1 MLNLAKAFFP
11 KSPSLLPNSSPKVSR
26 GRHAAVD
33 NRDHPASDYAERAK
47 ETANETFDRTRER
60 VEKARERSRDMKDK
74 AKGHARETWHGLRL
88 RRLKKEKAKEGT
100 GRAAG
105 TAHDVKEKAK
115 DDAGAAGDMEKEVAI
130 KVVETVEIVGEKA
143 KQTVKGAWECREGN
157 YHRGE

>member
-1 MLNLAKAFFP
+1 MAAISITRNTMLNLAKAFFP

-60 VEKARERSRDMKDK
+60 VEKARERSKDMKDK
-74 AKGHARETWHGLRL
+74 AKGYARETRHGLRL
-88 RRLKKEKAKEGT
+88 RRLK
-100 GRAAG
+100 
-105 TAHDVKEKAK
+105 
-115 DDAGAAGDMEKEVAI
+115 

-157 YHRGE
+157 YTEENRRDCCGQI

>member
-60 VEKARERSRDMKDK
+60 VEKARERSKDMKDK
-74 AKGHARETWHGLRL
+74 AKGYARETRHGLRL
-88 RRLKKEKAKEGT
+88 RRLKKERQGIRK
-100 GRAAG
+100 RRWRF
-105 TAHDVKEKAK
+105 
-115 DDAGAAGDMEKEVAI
+115 

-157 YHRGE
+157 YTEENKRDCGGQI